1 METPDYAAVLTS
13 LRSAYVEANPKQ
25 RLSIAKQRIRYP
37 GHRPNLLVSHVA
49 AVEGFA
55 RCLAMHVRGSTQEEL
70 SAVYPEYRNK
80 GPEELIN
87 EYLSNAQLGDP
98 TAYFGSETW
107 LMFGFAIKF
116 RNLLVHECTYLAD
129 DLSAP
134 LIDACRSVL
143 GTLASSKGL
152 EG

>member
-1 METPDYAAVLTS
+1 
-13 LRSAYVEANPKQ
+13 
-25 RLSIAKQRIRYP
+25 
-37 GHRPNLLVSHVA
+37 
-49 AVEGFA
+49 VEGFA
-55 RCLAMHVRGSTQEEL
+55 RCLAMHVRGSTKEEL

-80 GPEELIN
+80 GPEELID

-143 GTLASSKGL
+143 GKLASSKGL